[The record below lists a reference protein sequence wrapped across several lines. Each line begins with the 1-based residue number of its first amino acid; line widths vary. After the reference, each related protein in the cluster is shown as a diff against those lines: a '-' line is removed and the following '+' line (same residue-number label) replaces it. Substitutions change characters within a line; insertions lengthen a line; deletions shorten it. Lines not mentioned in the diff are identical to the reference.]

1 VTHAIVEWNQMEGQI
16 DGRIDSI
23 HCGVVY
29 LREEGREF
37 ILKIR
42 AVSEEEEEGKGEEWD
57 HV

>member
-1 VTHAIVEWNQMEGQI
+1 MEGQI